1 MPEDRSLDEF
11 GGSDAATDR
20 VETEP
25 AETDPGE
32 TEPADDDSA
41 AAESDGDAVEGGDG
55 DDGSDR
61 HEGGDGDEVTPA
73 TATATWTAGGADCER
88 CGDRVERRWLDDGDR
103 VCPDCK
109 SW

>member
-1 MPEDRSLDEF
+1 EDRSLDEF
-11 GGSDAATDR
+11 GGAGADTGAAETGTAGGTDD
-20 VETEP
+20 ETETT
-25 AETDPGE
+25 ETP
-32 TEPADDDSA
+32 DDDSSS
-41 AAESDGDAVEGGDG
+41 AEP
-55 DDGSDR
+55 DDGESV
-61 HEGGDGDEVTPA
+61 EEPPPA